1 MEKTDLGVV
10 LPLNAGWSDIGSWQS
25 MWEVSKK
32 DQSGNVIYGDVLVN
46 NVAIHIL
53 EVVID

>member
-1 MEKTDLGVV
+1 MEKTKKGLV
-10 LPLNAGWSDIGSWQS
+10 LPLDAEWNDIGNWES

-46 NVAIHIL
+46 NVSNSYFRSRP
-53 EVVID
+53 